1 MSRLVRV
8 PSAVRRLLHPDVP
21 EGDLGEHARRNH
33 TVTLALLALAIPLEL
48 FLAWKMPIPGVAL
61 LFATSAALVT
71 AERGRELSWRER
83 QLAIA
88 SEVERQADALLRDG
102 QTGLPNRNYLIDQ
115 LSREIARAERYGTTI
130 TLAVIELARVEELQR
145 AWGGEILP
153 RAAAHVAETLRRV
166 TRASDF
172 LARLDE
178 QRFAVVLLECTREQA
193 VRFADRITLA
203 VANRPLEPE
212 GRQRVPVYVAVQVRA
227 TQFER
232 ERFRGPL
239 DFISAAGGDVV
250 IEPPSARANEAVD
263 VRAIRRRALGD
274 LPSVDSTQEF
284 ADAWREYRARRRIV

>member
-1 MSRLVRV
+1 MRNVTRTAV
-8 PSAVRRLLHPDVP
+8 AVRRLLKP
-21 EGDLGEHARRNH
+21 EAAEEDLGLLARRYH
-33 TVTLALLALAIPLEL
+33 TVTLALIALAIPLEL
-48 FLAWKMPIPGVAL
+48 FLAWKFPIPGLAL
-61 LFATSAALVT
+61 LLASVAALVT
-71 AERGRELSWRER
+71 AERGREFSWRER
-83 QLAIA
+83 QLAIE

-115 LSREIARAERYGTTI
+115 LTREIARAERYGTTI

-145 AWGGEILP
+145 SWGGEVVS
-153 RAAAHVAETLRRV
+153 RAAAHVADTLRRV

-212 GRQRVPVYVAVQVRA
+212 GRQRVPVYIAVQVRA

-250 IEPPSARANEAVD
+250 IDPPSSRANETVD

-284 ADAWREYRARRRIV
+284 ADAWREYRARRRLG

>member
-1 MSRLVRV
+1 MFTPQRAAN
-8 PSAVRRLLHPDVP
+8 AVRRLLHPDVS
-21 EGDLGEHARRNH
+21 EAELGTHARRYH

-48 FLAWKMPIPGVAL
+48 YLAWRLPIPGLAL
-61 LFATSAALVT
+61 LLATCAALLA
-71 AERGRELSWRER
+71 AERARELSWRER
-83 QLAIA
+83 QIAIE

-130 TLAVIELARVEELQR
+130 TLAVIELARVDELQR
-145 AWGGEILP
+145 SWGGDILD

-203 VANRPLEPE
+203 VANRPLEPA
-212 GRQRVPVYVAVQVRA
+212 GRQRVPVYVAVQARA

-239 DFISAAGGDVV
+239 ELISAAGGDVAS
-250 IEPPSARANEAVD
+250 EPPSSRAGGPGA
-263 VRAIRRRALGD
+263 VRAITRRAPGAYHSGAT
-274 LPSVDSTQEF
+274 PPRC
-284 ADAWREYRARRRIV
+284 ADAWREYRARRRLG